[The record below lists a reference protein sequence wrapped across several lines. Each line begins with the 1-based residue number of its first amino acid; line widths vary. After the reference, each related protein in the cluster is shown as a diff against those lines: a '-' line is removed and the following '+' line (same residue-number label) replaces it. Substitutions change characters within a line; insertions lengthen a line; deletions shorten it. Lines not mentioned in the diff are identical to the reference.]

1 MSIVSKMVSVL
12 VAGTAFAGAFAH
24 ASYRRTVAEAE
35 QAWADI
41 AARADP

>member
-1 MSIVSKMVSVL
+1 MSLVSKMVSVL
-12 VAGTAFAGAFAH
+12 VAGTALAGAFAY